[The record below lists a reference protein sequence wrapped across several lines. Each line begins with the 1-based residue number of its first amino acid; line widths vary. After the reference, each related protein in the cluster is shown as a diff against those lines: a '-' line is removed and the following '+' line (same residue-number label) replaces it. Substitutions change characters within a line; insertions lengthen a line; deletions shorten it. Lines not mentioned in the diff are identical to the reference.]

1 MLIELRIKNFALIDN
16 LHINF
21 KGGFNVLSGETG
33 SGKSILLKSLSVL
46 MGAPS
51 SNDFIGHNDD
61 SAQVEGLF
69 DITDRPDIKAR
80 LEELNLD
87 SSGNDLI
94 VRRLLGKKSRVYVN
108 GSMIT
113 LTELKNIITPILE
126 IAGPFS
132 APLMEMTGQHDTKQL
147 LSTHYHRFLLDLF
160 GGLQKHLEEYR
171 INYELRQ
178 KLMHE
183 TVELQNKA
191 LERHHQ
197 LDFIKYQLAEL
208 DQFGLDPEQDM
219 DLKERISRLKNKQ
232 KLIDFLASADHVLS
246 QGSDSVLDGIHK
258 ILKMAES
265 FGDSYEKIK
274 TSMENLT
281 TAKALIEDVSFELS
295 NFESNAFNDEDN
307 LEAMTER
314 YTKLRSLHK
323 KYGESFED
331 IVTAHENLKAEIAT
345 LENLDQVLEQKEQ
358 ELKSL
363 ETKLQ
368 MKASQMHELR
378 NLAAKNIE
386 VKVNEQ
392 LQDLN
397 MKGVLFFVGLERTS
411 ELNRYGSSKIEFL
424 VKNHSES
431 ELRPLA
437 KTASGGELS
446 RILLS
451 IKSVLGENEW
461 PRTYLFDEVDTGVSG
476 PTAELVGK
484 KLKTLAF
491 EQQILCVTHLP
502 QVAALADHHYS
513 IEKQIRGD
521 KTVIEVH
528 ELNRNQRINEIA
540 RLMSGEQISDS
551 SRLHAQ
557 KLLGY

>member
-1 MLIELRIKNFALIDN
+1 MLVELRVKNFALIDELN
-16 LHINF
+16 IQF
-21 KGGFNVLSGETG
+21 KRGFNVLSGETG
-33 SGKSILLKSLSVL
+33 SGKSILLKSLAVL

-51 SNDFIGHNDD
+51 SNDFVGPFADT
-61 SAQVEGLF
+61 AQVEGLF
-69 DITDRPDIKAR
+69 DISERPDIKER
-80 LEELNLD
+80 LHEMDLGD
-87 SSGNDLI
+87 DNDLI
-94 VRRLLGKKSRVYVN
+94 VRRQLGKKSRVYIN
-108 GSMIT
+108 GSLIT

-160 GGLQKHLEEYR
+160 GGVQKHLEEYR
-171 INYELRQ
+171 LGYEHRNKLIQETQDLKSKSHERQ
-178 KLMHE
+178 
-183 TVELQNKA
+183 
-191 LERHHQ
+191 HQ
-197 LDFIKYQLAEL
+197 LDFLKYQIQEL
-208 DQFGLDPEQDM
+208 DQFNFDPETDG

-232 KLIDFLASADHVLS
+232 KLIDFLASADYALNQSSESVLS
-246 QGSDSVLDGIHK
+246 GIHK
-258 ILKMAES
+258 ILKASEV
-265 FGDSYEKIK
+265 FGDSYDKIN
-274 TSMENLT
+274 SAMENLQ
-281 TAKALIEDVSFELS
+281 TAKTLIEDVSFELS
-295 NFESNAFNDEDN
+295 NFESHAFSEEDN
-307 LEAMTER
+307 LDALTDR
-314 YTKLRSLHK
+314 YTKLRSLQK
-323 KYGESFED
+323 KFGESTEEFMA
-331 IVTAHENLKAEIAT
+331 AHAKLKAEIET
-345 LENLDQVLEQKEQ
+345 LESLDDILAQKES
-358 ELKSL
+358 ELKTL

-378 NLAAKNIE
+378 LMAAKSIE

-397 MKGVLFFVGLERTS
+397 MKGVLFFVGLEKAG
-411 ELNRYGSSKIEFL
+411 ELNRYGNSKVEFL
-424 VKNHSES
+424 VKTHSES

-491 EQQILCVTHLP
+491 DQQILCVTHLP
-502 QVAALADHHYS
+502 QVAALGDHHYA
-513 IEKQIRGD
+513 IEKLVFQD
-521 KTVIEVH
+521 KTQIKVR
-528 ELNRNQRINEIA
+528 ELSKNERVTEIA
-540 RLMSGEQISDS
+540 RLMSGEHISES
-551 SRLHAQ
+551 SRQHAQ

>member
-1 MLIELRIKNFALIDN
+1 MLVELRVKNFALIDELN
-16 LHINF
+16 IQF
-21 KGGFNVLSGETG
+21 KKGFNVLSGETG
-33 SGKSILLKSLSVL
+33 SGKSILLKSLAVL

-51 SNDFIGHNDD
+51 SNDFVGPFGDT
-61 SAQVEGLF
+61 AQVEGLF
-69 DITDRPDIKAR
+69 DVSERPDIKER
-80 LEELNLD
+80 LNEMDLMD
-87 SSGNDLI
+87 GDDLI
-94 VRRLLGKKSRVYVN
+94 VRRQLGKKSRVYIN

-160 GGLQKHLEEYR
+160 GGVQKHLEEYR
-171 INYELRQ
+171 VGFEHRNKLIQETEEL
-178 KLMHE
+178 KS
-183 TVELQNKA
+183 KA
-191 LERHHQ
+191 HERHHQ
-197 LDFIKYQLAEL
+197 LDFLKYQIQEL
-208 DQFGLDPEQDM
+208 DQFNFDPESDG

-232 KLIDFLASADHVLS
+232 KLIDFLASADYVLNQSSESVLS
-246 QGSDSVLDGIHK
+246 GIHK
-258 ILKMAES
+258 ILKTSEV
-265 FGDSYEKIK
+265 FGDSYEKINA
-274 TSMENLT
+274 SMENLQ
-281 TAKALIEDVSFELS
+281 TAKAIIEDVSFELS
-295 NFESNAFNDEDN
+295 NFESHAFSDEDN
-307 LEAMTER
+307 LEALTER
-314 YTKLRSLHK
+314 YTKLRSLQK
-323 KYGESFED
+323 KFGESIEEFMN
-331 IVTAHENLKAEIAT
+331 AHAKLKTEIET
-345 LENLDQVLEQKEQ
+345 LESLDDILANKEA
-358 ELKSL
+358 ELKTL

-378 NLAAKNIE
+378 LLAAKNIE

-397 MKGVLFFVGLERTS
+397 MKGVLFFVGLERS
-411 ELNRYGSSKIEFL
+411 GELNRYGSSKVEFL
-424 VKNHSES
+424 VKTHSES

-491 EQQILCVTHLP
+491 DQQILCVTHLP
-502 QVAALADHHYS
+502 QVAALGDHHYA
-513 IEKQIRGD
+513 IEKLVRQD
-521 KTVIEVH
+521 KTQIKVR
-528 ELNRNQRINEIA
+528 ELNKNERVTEIA
-540 RLMSGEQISDS
+540 RLMSGEHISES
-551 SRLHAQ
+551 SRQHAQ

>member
-1 MLIELRIKNFALIDN
+1 MLVELRVKNFALIDELN
-16 LHINF
+16 IQF
-21 KGGFNVLSGETG
+21 KKGFNVLSGETG
-33 SGKSILLKSLSVL
+33 SGKSILLKSLAVL

-51 SNDFIGHNDD
+51 SNDFVGPFGDT
-61 SAQVEGLF
+61 AQVEGLF
-69 DITDRPDIKAR
+69 DVSERPDIKER
-80 LEELNLD
+80 LNEMDLMD
-87 SSGNDLI
+87 GDDLI
-94 VRRLLGKKSRVYVN
+94 VRRQLGKKSRVYIN

-160 GGLQKHLEEYR
+160 GGVQKHLEEYR
-171 INYELRQ
+171 VGFEHRNKLIQETEEL
-178 KLMHE
+178 KS
-183 TVELQNKA
+183 KA
-191 LERHHQ
+191 HERHHQ
-197 LDFIKYQLAEL
+197 LDFLKYQIQEL
-208 DQFGLDPEQDM
+208 DQFNFDPEADG

-232 KLIDFLASADHVLS
+232 KLIDFLASADYVLNQSSESVLS
-246 QGSDSVLDGIHK
+246 GIHK
-258 ILKMAES
+258 ILKTSEV
-265 FGDSYEKIK
+265 FGDSYEKINA
-274 TSMENLT
+274 SMENLQ
-281 TAKALIEDVSFELS
+281 TAKAIIEDVSFELS
-295 NFESNAFNDEDN
+295 NFESHAFSDEDN
-307 LEAMTER
+307 LDALTER
-314 YTKLRSLHK
+314 YTKLRSLQK
-323 KYGESFED
+323 KFGESIEEFMN
-331 IVTAHENLKAEIAT
+331 AHAKLKTEIET
-345 LENLDQVLEQKEQ
+345 LESLDDILANKEA
-358 ELKSL
+358 ELKTL

-378 NLAAKNIE
+378 LLAAKNIE

-397 MKGVLFFVGLERTS
+397 MKGVLFFVGLERS
-411 ELNRYGSSKIEFL
+411 GELNRYGSSKVEFL
-424 VKNHSES
+424 VKTHSES

-491 EQQILCVTHLP
+491 DQQILCVTHLP
-502 QVAALADHHYS
+502 QVAALGDHHYA
-513 IEKQIRGD
+513 IEKLVRQD
-521 KTVIEVH
+521 KTQIKVR
-528 ELNRNQRINEIA
+528 ELNKNERVTEIA
-540 RLMSGEQISDS
+540 RLMSGEHISES
-551 SRLHAQ
+551 SRQHAQ

>member
-1 MLIELRIKNFALIDN
+1 MLVELRVKNFALIDELN
-16 LHINF
+16 IQF
-21 KGGFNVLSGETG
+21 KRGFNVLSGETG
-33 SGKSILLKSLSVL
+33 SGKSILLKSLAVL

-51 SNDFIGHNDD
+51 SNDFVGPFDD

-69 DITDRPDIKAR
+69 DIGERPDIKER
-80 LEELNLD
+80 LDKMDLA
-87 SSGNDLI
+87 SGDDLI
-94 VRRLLGKKSRVYVN
+94 VRRQIGKKSRVYIN
-108 GSMIT
+108 GSLIT

-160 GGLQKHLEEYR
+160 GGVQKHLEEYR
-171 INYELRQ
+171 VGFENRNRLLQDIEEL
-178 KLMHE
+178 KS
-183 TVELQNKA
+183 KA
-191 LERHHQ
+191 HERHHQ
-197 LDFIKYQLAEL
+197 LDFLKYQIQEL
-208 DQFGLDPEQDM
+208 DQFNYNPETDS

-232 KLIDFLASADHVLS
+232 KLIDFLSSSEYILSQSSEAVLS
-246 QGSDSVLDGIHK
+246 GLHK
-258 ILKMAES
+258 IMRSAEV
-265 FGDSYEKIK
+265 FGDSYEKINAC
-274 TSMENLT
+274 MESLQ
-281 TAKALIEDVSFELS
+281 TAKTLIEDVSYELS
-295 NFESNAFNDEDN
+295 NFQNSAFSDEDN
-307 LEAMTER
+307 LDALTDR
-314 YTKLRSLHK
+314 YTKLRSLQK
-323 KYGESFED
+323 KFGESEED
-331 IVTAHENLKAEIAT
+331 LMQAHAKLKSEIET
-345 LENLDQVLEQKEQ
+345 LESLDEILTQKEA
-358 ELKSL
+358 ELKTL
-363 ETKLQ
+363 EIKLQ

-378 NLAAKNIE
+378 LMAAKNIE
-386 VKVNEQ
+386 VRVNEQ

-397 MKGVLFFVGLERTS
+397 MKGVLFFVGLEKTT
-411 ELNRYGSSKIEFL
+411 ELNRYGSSRVEFL

-491 EQQILCVTHLP
+491 DQQILCVTHLP
-502 QVAALADHHYS
+502 QVAALGDHHYA
-513 IEKQIRGD
+513 IEKLVQQNKTQIKVRELS
-521 KTVIEVH
+521 KTERVT
-528 ELNRNQRINEIA
+528 EIA
-540 RLMSGEQISDS
+540 RLMSGEHISES
-551 SRLHAQ
+551 SRQHAQ